1 MDDFE
6 NILLH
11 YLFIFNVFQF
21 PCWETY
27 YILKYINILLQ
38 IICDIKEC

>member
-11 YLFIFNVFQF
+11 YLLVFNVFQF
-21 PCWETY
+21 SCWET